1 MTKKTTTTNEPT
13 SEKEQYANG
22 PTRGSRPERKKT
34 YERPRNTQ
42 LPEELQEHFRKS
54 GYEVRPIRYIVA
66 GVEEL
71 SYLANRESE
80 GYEFVEV
87 SELPDWYLKRIRQ
100 VDTKTRTGLV
110 TTGDLCLMKIDI
122 DLRNSRRDHFA
133 GITDQENEAVDI
145 HSYTKKNFRTAGSK
159 KQTVIGREPT
169 QRD

>member
-1 MTKKTTTTNEPT
+1 MTKRPTINEPIA
-13 SEKEQYANG
+13 EKEQYAQG
-22 PTRGSRPERKKT
+22 ATRGSRPERKKT

-42 LPEELQEHFRKS
+42 IPEELQEHFRKT

-87 SELPDWYLKRIRQ
+87 SELPEWYLKRVRQ
-100 VDTKTRTGLV
+100 VDTKTRNGLITV
-110 TTGDLCLMKIDI
+110 GDCCLMKIDVN
-122 DLRNSRRDHFA
+122 LRQSRRDFFA
-133 GITDQENEAVDI
+133 EVTEQENEAVDI

-159 KQTVIGREPT
+159 RQTVIGREPSY
-169 QRD
+169 RD